1 MLNTQIATMLNT
13 VIIPNYF
20 GEGVDGNNQPITLT
34 EDLRN
39 VVEVG
44 KALSGLSVSDLEN
57 FKGDLV
63 VGVLDTYTDSRE
75 FMSDDEASYG
85 LFVDAQEFGGAIQR
99 VKCKLL
105 SAVDSNLLSL
115 VDAAN
120 SGPDY
125 TDAKFYGV
133 PVDSRIYTTMDSFRV
148 KFSISN
154 NELKKSFTS
163 AAGVQRLI
171 AMIEVTVRNTIAL
184 ELNGVARGILR
195 KLILAAYT
203 GGREVKLITLYNTTF
218 GFTSS
223 DPGYVTLADWA
234 QNETFKIWCQSTIL
248 KLRKGIA
255 DYNEKYSDGTVETF
269 TPAADSRAIFLSD
282 FATDMDVA
290 LGSVYHTE
298 LVKGLDEYRTINFW
312 QNGTTELVPLIQS
325 GSMHDQVVERV
336 KDVGQSN
343 DVVTIDHVVG
353 LLFDR
358 FSAFMTYELTSMR
371 PKYVPEEDFTTYF
384 RDYTRRA
391 CVDLRCTNVIL
402 TLS

>member
-20 GEGVDGNNQPITLT
+20 GEGKSGSTPITIT

-39 VVEVG
+39 VVDLG
-44 KALSGLSVSDLEN
+44 KALSGLSVADLEN

-63 VGVLDTYTDSRE
+63 VGVLDTYTDARE
-75 FMSDDEASYG
+75 FQSDDEASYG
-85 LFVDAQEFGGAIQR
+85 LYVSSEEYGGAIQR

-105 SAVDSNLLSL
+105 SATDSNLLSL
-115 VDAAN
+115 VDASNA
-120 SGPDY
+120 GPDY
-125 TDAKFYGV
+125 TDGKFYGV
-133 PVDSRIYTTMDSFRV
+133 PVDAKIYTKMDSFRV

-163 AAGVQRLI
+163 AAGVARLI

-184 ELNGVARGILR
+184 QLNATARGVLR
-195 KLILAAYT
+195 ELILQAYN
-203 GGREVKLITLYNTTF
+203 GGREVKLITLYNTIF

-223 DPGYVTLADWA
+223 DPGYVTLADWN

-255 DYNEKYSDGTVETF
+255 DYNEKYNDGTVETF
-269 TPAADSRAIFLSD
+269 TPEADSRAIFLAD

-298 LVKGLDEYRTINFW
+298 LVKGLDQYRTINFW
-312 QNGTTELVPLIQS
+312 QNGTTELVPMIQS
-325 GSMHDQVVERV
+325 GSLHDQIVEKV
-336 KDVGQSN
+336 ADAGGAQ
-343 DVVTIDHVVG
+343 VTTINHVVG

-358 FSAFMTYELTSMR
+358 YSAFCTYELESMR
-371 PKYVPEEDFTTYF
+371 AKPVIEEDFTTYF
-384 RDYTRRA
+384 RDYTRRY
-391 CVDLRCTNVIL
+391 CVDTRNTNVIL

>member
-1 MLNTQIATMLNT
+1 MLNTQIATMLNN
-13 VIIPNYF
+13 VLIPNYF
-20 GEGVDGNNQPITLT
+20 GEGKDGSNNPITIT

-39 VVEVG
+39 VVDLG
-44 KALSGLSVSDLEN
+44 KALTDLSVADLEN

-63 VGVLDTYTDSRE
+63 VGVLDTYTDARE
-75 FMSDDEASYG
+75 FQSDDEASYG
-85 LFVDAQEFGGAIQR
+85 LYVSSEEYGGAIQR

-105 SAVDSNLLSL
+105 SATDSNLLAL
-115 VDAAN
+115 VDASN

-125 TDAKFYGV
+125 TDGKFYGV
-133 PVDSRIYTTMDSFRV
+133 PVDSKIYTKMDSFRV

-163 AAGVQRLI
+163 AAGVARLI

-184 ELNGVARGILR
+184 QLNTVARGVLR
-195 KLILAAYT
+195 ELILQAYN
-203 GGREVKLITLYNTTF
+203 GGREVKLLTMYNTMFNFAST
-218 GFTSS
+218 
-223 DPGYVTLADWA
+223 DPGYVDITNWN
-234 QNETFKIWCQSTIL
+234 QNETFKIWCQSTVL

-255 DYNEKYSDGTVETF
+255 DYNEKYNDGTVETF

-312 QNGTTELVPLIQS
+312 QNGTKQLVPTIQN
-325 GSMHDQVVERV
+325 GSLHDQIVERV
-336 KDVGQSN
+336 KDAGQSN
-343 DVVTIDHVVG
+343 DVITINHVVG

-358 FSAFMTYELTSMR
+358 YSAFMTYELTSMR
-371 PKYVPEEDFTTYF
+371 PKYIPEEDFTTYF
-384 RDYTRRA
+384 RDYTRRY
-391 CVDLRCTNVIL
+391 CVDTRNTNVIL

>member
-20 GEGVDGNNQPITLT
+20 GEGKSGDTPITIT

-39 VVEVG
+39 VVDLG
-44 KALSGLSVSDLEN
+44 KALSDLSVSDLEN

-63 VGVLDTYTDSRE
+63 VGVLDTYTDARE
-75 FMSDDEASYG
+75 FQSDDEASYG
-85 LFVDAQEFGGAIQR
+85 LFVSSEEYGGAIQR

-105 SAVDSNLLSL
+105 SATDSNLLAL
-115 VDAAN
+115 VDASN

-125 TDAKFYGV
+125 TDGKFYGV
-133 PVDSRIYTTMDSFRV
+133 PVDAKIYTKMDSFRV

-163 AAGVQRLI
+163 AAGVARLI

-184 ELNGVARGILR
+184 QLNSTARGVLR
-195 KLILAAYT
+195 ELILQAYD
-203 GGREVKLITLYNTTF
+203 GGREVKLITLYNTIF
-218 GFTSS
+218 GFTSE
-223 DPGYVTLADWA
+223 DPGYVTLADWN

-255 DYNEKYSDGTVETF
+255 DFNEKYNDGTVETF
-269 TPAADSRAIFLSD
+269 TPEADSRAIFLAD

-312 QNGTTELVPLIQS
+312 QNGTTELVPMIQD
-325 GSMHDQVVERV
+325 GSLHDQIVEKV
-336 KDVGQSN
+336 ADSGVNQ
-343 DVVTIDHVVG
+343 VTTIDHVVG

-358 FSAFMTYELTSMR
+358 YSAFVTYELESMR
-371 PKYVPEEDFTTYF
+371 AKPVIEEDFTTYF
-384 RDYTRRA
+384 RDYTRRY
-391 CVDLRCTNVIL
+391 CVDTRNTNVIL
-402 TLS
+402 SLS

>member
-13 VIIPNYF
+13 VLIPNYF
-20 GEGVDGNNQPITLT
+20 GEGKDGSNNPITIT

-39 VVEVG
+39 VVDLG
-44 KALSGLSVSDLEN
+44 KALSDLSVNDLEN

-63 VGVLDTYTDSRE
+63 VGVLDTYTDARE
-75 FMSDDEASYG
+75 FKSDDEATYG
-85 LFVDAQEFGGAIQR
+85 LFVSSEDYGGAIQH

-105 SAVDSNLLSL
+105 SATDSNLLAL
-115 VDAAN
+115 VDASN

-125 TDAKFYGV
+125 TDGKFYGV
-133 PVDSRIYTTMDSFRV
+133 PVDAKIYTKMDSFRV

-163 AAGVQRLI
+163 AAGVARLI

-184 ELNGVARGILR
+184 QLNSTARGVLR
-195 KLILAAYT
+195 ELILQAYN
-203 GGREVKLITLYNTTF
+203 GAREVKLLTMYNTLF
-218 GFTSS
+218 GFAST
-223 DPGYVTLADWA
+223 DPGYVDISNWN

-255 DYNEKYSDGTVETF
+255 DYNEKYNDGTVETF
-269 TPAADSRAIFLSD
+269 TPEADSRAIFLSD

-312 QNGTTELVPLIQS
+312 QNGTKELVPMIKS
-325 GSMHDQVVERV
+325 GSLHDQIVEKV
-336 KDVGQSN
+336 ADAGDNQ
-343 DVVTIDHVVG
+343 VTTINHVVG

-358 FSAFMTYELTSMR
+358 FSAFVTYELTSMR
-371 PKYVPEEDFTTYF
+371 VKRVEEEDFSTYF
-384 RDYTRRA
+384 RDYTRRY
-391 CVDLRCTNVIL
+391 CVDTRNTNVIL

>member
-20 GEGVDGNNQPITLT
+20 GEGKSGNDPITIT

-39 VVEVG
+39 VVDLG
-44 KALSGLSVSDLEN
+44 KALNDLSVADLEN

-63 VGVLDTYTDSRE
+63 VGVLDTYPDARE
-75 FMSDDEASYG
+75 FQSDDEASYG
-85 LFVDAQEFGGAIQR
+85 LFVSSEEYGGAIQR

-115 VDAAN
+115 VDASN

-125 TDAKFYGV
+125 TDGKFYGV
-133 PVDSRIYTTMDSFRV
+133 PVDAKIYTKMDSFRV

-163 AAGVQRLI
+163 AAGVARLI

-184 ELNGVARGILR
+184 QLNSTARGVLR
-195 KLILAAYT
+195 ELILQAYN
-203 GGREVKLITLYNTTF
+203 GGREVKLITLYNTIF

-223 DPGYVTLADWA
+223 DPGYVTLADWN

-255 DYNEKYSDGTVETF
+255 DYNEKYNDGTVETF
-269 TPAADSRAIFLSD
+269 TPEADSRAIFLAD

-312 QNGTTELVPLIQS
+312 QNGTKELVPMIQS
-325 GSMHDQVVERV
+325 GSLHDQIVEKV
-336 KDVGQSN
+336 ADSGDSQ
-343 DVVTIDHVVG
+343 VTTINHVVG

-358 FSAFMTYELTSMR
+358 YSAFVTYELESMR
-371 PKYVPEEDFTTYF
+371 AKPVIEEDFTTYF
-384 RDYTRRA
+384 RDYTRRY
-391 CVDLRCTNVIL
+391 CVDTRNTNVIL

>member
-13 VIIPNYF
+13 VIIPNSF
-20 GEGVDGNNQPITLT
+20 GEGKSGNNPITIT

-39 VVEVG
+39 VVDLG
-44 KALSGLSVSDLEN
+44 KALSDLSVADLEN

-63 VGVLDTYTDSRE
+63 VGVLDTYTDARE
-75 FMSDDEASYG
+75 FQSDDEASYG
-85 LFVDAQEFGGAIQR
+85 LFVSSEEYGGAIQR

-105 SAVDSNLLSL
+105 SATDSNLLAL
-115 VDAAN
+115 VDASN

-125 TDAKFYGV
+125 TDGKFYGV
-133 PVDSRIYTTMDSFRV
+133 PVDAKIYTKMDSFRV

-163 AAGVQRLI
+163 AAGVARLI

-184 ELNGVARGILR
+184 QLNATARGVLR
-195 KLILAAYT
+195 ELILQAYN
-203 GGREVKLITLYNTTF
+203 GGREVKLITLYNTIF

-223 DPGYVTLADWA
+223 DPGYVTLADWN

-255 DYNEKYSDGTVETF
+255 DFNEKYNDGTVETF
-269 TPAADSRAIFLSD
+269 TPEADSRAIFLAD

-298 LVKGLDEYRTINFW
+298 LVKGLDQYRTINFW
-312 QNGTTELVPLIQS
+312 QNGTTELVPMIKS
-325 GSMHDQVVERV
+325 GSLHDQIVEKV
-336 KDVGQSN
+336 ADSGSSQVT
-343 DVVTIDHVVG
+343 TIDHCVG

-358 FSAFMTYELTSMR
+358 YSAFVTYELESMR
-371 PKYVPEEDFTTYF
+371 AKPVIEEDFTTYF
-384 RDYTRRA
+384 RDYTRRY
-391 CVDLRCTNVIL
+391 CVDTRNTNVIL

>member
-13 VIIPNYF
+13 VLIPNYF
-20 GEGVDGNNQPITLT
+20 GEGKDGSNNPITIT

-39 VVEVG
+39 VVDLG
-44 KALSGLSVSDLEN
+44 KALTDLSVSDLEN

-63 VGVLDTYTDSRE
+63 VGVLDTYTDARE
-75 FMSDDEASYG
+75 FKSDDEASYG
-85 LFVDAQEFGGAIQR
+85 LYVSSEEYGGAIQR

-105 SAVDSNLLSL
+105 SATDSNLLAL
-115 VDAAN
+115 VDASN

-125 TDAKFYGV
+125 TDGKFYGV
-133 PVDSRIYTTMDSFRV
+133 PVDAKIYTKMDSFRV

-163 AAGVQRLI
+163 AAGVARLI

-184 ELNGVARGILR
+184 QLNTVARGVIR
-195 KLILAAYT
+195 ELILQAYN
-203 GGREVKLITLYNTTF
+203 GGREVKLFTLYNTIF
-218 GFTSS
+218 GFQST
-223 DPGYVTLADWA
+223 DPGYVDLSNWG
-234 QNETFKIWCQSTIL
+234 QNETFKVWCQSTIL

-255 DYNEKYSDGTVETF
+255 DYNEKYNDGTVETF
-269 TPAADSRAIFLSD
+269 TPEADSRAIFLSD

-312 QNGTTELVPLIQS
+312 QNGTKELVPMIQS
-325 GSMHDQVVERV
+325 GSLHDQIVEKV
-336 KDVGQSN
+336 ADAGGSQ
-343 DVVTIDHVVG
+343 VTTINHVVG

-358 FSAFMTYELTSMR
+358 YSAFMTYELTSMR
-371 PKYVPEEDFTTYF
+371 PKYIPEEDFTTYF
-384 RDYTRRA
+384 RDYTRRY
-391 CVDLRCTNVIL
+391 CVDTRNTNVIL

>member
-20 GEGVDGNNQPITLT
+20 GEGKSGSDPITIT

-39 VVEVG
+39 VVDLG
-44 KALSGLSVSDLEN
+44 KALSDLSVADLEN

-63 VGVLDTYTDSRE
+63 VGVLDTYTDARE
-75 FMSDDEASYG
+75 FQSDDEASYG
-85 LFVDAQEFGGAIQR
+85 LFVSSEEYGGAIQR

-105 SAVDSNLLSL
+105 SATDSNLLAL
-115 VDAAN
+115 VDASN

-125 TDAKFYGV
+125 TDGKFYGV
-133 PVDSRIYTTMDSFRV
+133 PVDAKIYTKMDSFRV

-163 AAGVQRLI
+163 AAGVAILI

-184 ELNGVARGILR
+184 QLNATARGLLR
-195 KLILAAYT
+195 ELILQAYN
-203 GGREVKLITLYNTTF
+203 GGREVKLITLYNTIF

-223 DPGYVTLADWA
+223 DPGYVTLADWN
-234 QNETFKIWCQSTIL
+234 QNETFKIWCQSTVL

-255 DYNEKYSDGTVETF
+255 DFNEKYNDGTVETF
-269 TPAADSRAIFLSD
+269 TPEADSRAIFLAD

-312 QNGTTELVPLIQS
+312 QNGTTELVPMIKS
-325 GSMHDQVVERV
+325 GSLHDQIVEKV
-336 KDVGQSN
+336 ADSGNAQVT
-343 DVVTIDHVVG
+343 TIDHVVG

-358 FSAFMTYELTSMR
+358 YSAFVTYELESMR
-371 PKYVPEEDFTTYF
+371 AKPVIEEDFTTYF
-384 RDYTRRA
+384 RDYTRRY
-391 CVDLRCTNVIL
+391 CVDTRNTNVIL

>member
-1 MLNTQIATMLNT
+1 MLNTQIATMLNN

-20 GEGVDGNNQPITLT
+20 GEGLSGSTPITIT

-39 VVEVG
+39 VVDLG
-44 KALSGLSVSDLEN
+44 KALSDLSVNDLEN

-75 FMSDDEASYG
+75 FQSDDEASYG
-85 LFVDAQEFGGAIQR
+85 LYVSSEDYGGAIQR

-115 VDAAN
+115 VDASN

-125 TDAKFYGV
+125 TDGKFYGV
-133 PVDSRIYTTMDSFRV
+133 PVDAKIYTKMDSFRV

-163 AAGVQRLI
+163 AAGVARLI

-184 ELNGVARGILR
+184 QLNSTARGVLR
-195 KLILAAYT
+195 ELILQAYT
-203 GGREVKLITLYNTTF
+203 GGREVKLLTMYNTLF
-218 GFTSS
+218 GFTST
-223 DPGYVTLADWA
+223 DPGYVDISNWN

-255 DYNEKYSDGTVETF
+255 DYNEKYNDGSVETF

-298 LVKGLDEYRTINFW
+298 LVRGLDEYRTINFW
-312 QNGTTELVPLIQS
+312 QNGTKDLVPMIQS
-325 GSMHDQVVERV
+325 GSLHDQIVEKV
-336 KDVGQSN
+336 ADEGASQ
-343 DVVTIDHVVG
+343 VTTINHCVG

-358 FSAFMTYELTSMR
+358 YSAFVTYELTSMR
-371 PKYVPEEDFTTYF
+371 VQRVEEEDFSTYF
-384 RDYTRRA
+384 RDYTRRF
-391 CVDLRCTNVIL
+391 CVDTRNTNVIL

>member
-20 GEGVDGNNQPITLT
+20 GEGKSGSDPITIT

-39 VVEVG
+39 VVDLG
-44 KALSGLSVSDLEN
+44 KALSDLSVSDLEN

-63 VGVLDTYTDSRE
+63 VGVLDTYTDARE
-75 FMSDDEASYG
+75 FQSDDEASYG
-85 LFVDAQEFGGAIQR
+85 LFVSSEEYGGAIQR

-105 SAVDSNLLSL
+105 SATDSNLLAL
-115 VDAAN
+115 VDASN

-125 TDAKFYGV
+125 TDGKFYGV
-133 PVDSRIYTTMDSFRV
+133 PVDAKIYTKMDSFRV

-163 AAGVQRLI
+163 AAGVARLI

-184 ELNGVARGILR
+184 QLNSTARGVLR
-195 KLILAAYT
+195 ELILQAYD
-203 GGREVKLITLYNTTF
+203 GGREVKLITLYNTIF
-218 GFTSS
+218 GFTSE
-223 DPGYVTLADWA
+223 DPGYVTLADWN

-255 DYNEKYSDGTVETF
+255 DFNEKYNDGTVETF
-269 TPAADSRAIFLSD
+269 TPEADSRAIFLAD

-312 QNGTTELVPLIQS
+312 QNGTTELVPMIQD
-325 GSMHDQVVERV
+325 GSLHDQIVEKV
-336 KDVGQSN
+336 ADSGVNQ
-343 DVVTIDHVVG
+343 VTTIDHVVG

-358 FSAFMTYELTSMR
+358 YSAFVTYELESMR
-371 PKYVPEEDFTTYF
+371 AKPVIEEDFTTYF
-384 RDYTRRA
+384 RDYTRRY
-391 CVDLRCTNVIL
+391 CVDTRNTNVIL

>member
-20 GEGVDGNNQPITLT
+20 GEGKSGSDPITIT

-39 VVEVG
+39 VVDLG
-44 KALSGLSVSDLEN
+44 KALSDLSVADLEN

-63 VGVLDTYTDSRE
+63 VGVLDTYTDARE
-75 FMSDDEASYG
+75 FQSDDEASYG
-85 LFVDAQEFGGAIQR
+85 LFVSSEEYGGAIQR

-105 SAVDSNLLSL
+105 SATDSNLLAL
-115 VDAAN
+115 VDASN

-125 TDAKFYGV
+125 TDGKFYGV
-133 PVDSRIYTTMDSFRV
+133 PVDAKIYTKMDSFRV

-163 AAGVQRLI
+163 AAGVARLI

-184 ELNGVARGILR
+184 QLNSTARGVLR
-195 KLILAAYT
+195 ELILQAYN
-203 GGREVKLITLYNTTF
+203 GGREVKLMTLYNTIF

-223 DPGYVTLADWA
+223 DPGYVTLADWN

-255 DYNEKYSDGTVETF
+255 DFNEKYNDGTVETF
-269 TPAADSRAIFLSD
+269 TPEADSRAIFLAD

-312 QNGTTELVPLIQS
+312 QNGTTELVPMIQS
-325 GSMHDQVVERV
+325 GSLHDQIKEKVADAGDAQVT
-336 KDVGQSN
+336 
-343 DVVTIDHVVG
+343 TIDHVVG

-358 FSAFMTYELTSMR
+358 YSAFVTYELESMR
-371 PKYVPEEDFTTYF
+371 AKPVIEEDFTTYF
-384 RDYTRRA
+384 RDYTRRY
-391 CVDLRCTNVIL
+391 CVDTRNTNVIL

>member
-1 MLNTQIATMLNT
+1 MLNTQIATMLNN

-20 GEGVDGNNQPITLT
+20 GEGLSGSTPITIT

-39 VVEVG
+39 VVDLG
-44 KALSGLSVSDLEN
+44 KALSDLSVSDLEN

-75 FMSDDEASYG
+75 FQSDDEASYG
-85 LFVDAQEFGGAIQR
+85 LYVSSEEFGGAIQR

-105 SAVDSNLLSL
+105 SATDSNLLSL
-115 VDAAN
+115 VDASN

-133 PVDSRIYTTMDSFRV
+133 PVNAKIYTKMDSFRV

-163 AAGVQRLI
+163 AAGVARLI

-184 ELNGVARGILR
+184 QLNSTARGVLR
-195 KLILAAYT
+195 ELILQAYN
-203 GGREVKLITLYNTTF
+203 GGREVKLFTLYNTIF
-218 GFTSS
+218 GFTSD
-223 DPGYVTLADWA
+223 DPGYVDLSNWG
-234 QNETFKIWCQSTIL
+234 QNETFKVWCQSTIL

-255 DYNEKYSDGTVETF
+255 DYNEKYNDGSVETF
-269 TPAADSRAIFLSD
+269 TPESDSRAIFLAD

-312 QNGTTELVPLIQS
+312 QNGTTELVPMIKS
-325 GSMHDQVVERV
+325 GSLHDQIVEKV
-336 KDVGQSN
+336 ADAGDAQ
-343 DVVTIDHVVG
+343 VTTINHVVG

-358 FSAFMTYELTSMR
+358 YSAFVTYELESMR
-371 PKYVPEEDFTTYF
+371 PKYIPEEDFTTYF
-384 RDYTRRA
+384 RDYTRRY
-391 CVDLRCTNVIL
+391 CVDTRNTNVIL

>member
-20 GEGVDGNNQPITLT
+20 GQGEDGSHNPITIT

-39 VVEVG
+39 VVDLG
-44 KALSGLSVSDLEN
+44 KALTDLSVADLEN

-75 FMSDDEASYG
+75 FQSDDEASYG
-85 LFVDAQEFGGAIQR
+85 LFVSAEEYGGAIQR

-105 SAVDSNLLSL
+105 SATDSNLLAL
-115 VDAAN
+115 VDASN

-125 TDAKFYGV
+125 TDGKFYGV
-133 PVDSRIYTTMDSFRV
+133 PVDAKIYTKMDSFRV

-163 AAGVQRLI
+163 AAGVARLI

-184 ELNGVARGILR
+184 QLNATARGVLR
-195 KLILAAYT
+195 ELILQAYN
-203 GGREVKLITLYNTTF
+203 GHREVKLITMYNTVF

-223 DPGYVTLADWA
+223 DPGYVTLANWN

-255 DYNEKYSDGTVETF
+255 DFNEKYNDGTVETF
-269 TPAADSRAIFLSD
+269 TPEADSRAIFLAD

-312 QNGTTELVPLIQS
+312 QNGTTELVPIIKS
-325 GSMHDQVVERV
+325 GSLHDQIVEKV
-336 KDVGQSN
+336 ADSGDAQ
-343 DVVTIDHVVG
+343 VTTINHVVG

-358 FSAFMTYELTSMR
+358 YSAFVTYELESMR
-371 PKYVPEEDFTTYF
+371 AKPVIEEDFTTYF
-384 RDYTRRA
+384 RDYTRRY
-391 CVDLRCTNVIL
+391 CVDTRNTNVIV

>member
-13 VIIPNYF
+13 VLIPNYF
-20 GEGVDGNNQPITLT
+20 GEGKDGSNNPITIT

-39 VVEVG
+39 VVDLG
-44 KALSGLSVSDLEN
+44 KALSDLSVNDLEN

-63 VGVLDTYTDSRE
+63 VGVLDTYTDARE
-75 FMSDDEASYG
+75 FKSDDEATYG
-85 LFVDAQEFGGAIQR
+85 LFVSSEDYGGAIQR

-105 SAVDSNLLSL
+105 SATDSNLLAL
-115 VDAAN
+115 VDASN

-125 TDAKFYGV
+125 TDGKFYGV
-133 PVDSRIYTTMDSFRV
+133 PVDAKIYTKMDSFRV

-163 AAGVQRLI
+163 AAGVARLI

-184 ELNGVARGILR
+184 QLNSTARGVLR
-195 KLILAAYT
+195 ELILQAYN
-203 GGREVKLITLYNTTF
+203 GAREVKLLTMYNTLF
-218 GFTSS
+218 GFAST
-223 DPGYVTLADWA
+223 DPGYVDISNWN

-255 DYNEKYSDGTVETF
+255 DYNEKYNDGTVETF
-269 TPAADSRAIFLSD
+269 TPEADSRAIFLSD

-312 QNGTTELVPLIQS
+312 QNGTKDLVPMIKS
-325 GSMHDQVVERV
+325 GSLHDQIVEKV
-336 KDVGQSN
+336 ADEGTSQ
-343 DVVTIDHVVG
+343 VTTINHVVG

-358 FSAFMTYELTSMR
+358 FSAFVTYELTSMR
-371 PKYVPEEDFTTYF
+371 VKRVEEEDFSTYF
-384 RDYTRRA
+384 RDYTRRY
-391 CVDLRCTNVIL
+391 CVDTRNTNVIL

>member
-20 GEGVDGNNQPITLT
+20 GEGKSGNNPITIT

-39 VVEVG
+39 VVDLG
-44 KALSGLSVSDLEN
+44 KALSDLSVSDLEN

-63 VGVLDTYTDSRE
+63 VGVLDTYTDARE
-75 FMSDDEASYG
+75 FQSDDEASYG
-85 LFVDAQEFGGAIQR
+85 LFVSSEEYGGAIQR

-105 SAVDSNLLSL
+105 SATDSNLLAL
-115 VDAAN
+115 VDASN

-125 TDAKFYGV
+125 TDGKFYGV
-133 PVDSRIYTTMDSFRV
+133 PVDSKIYTKMDSFRV

-163 AAGVQRLI
+163 AAGVARLI

-184 ELNGVARGILR
+184 QLNSTARGVLR
-195 KLILAAYT
+195 ELILQAYN
-203 GGREVKLITLYNTTF
+203 GGREVKLITLYNTIF

-223 DPGYVTLADWA
+223 DPGYVTLADWN

-255 DYNEKYSDGTVETF
+255 DFNEKYNDGTVETF
-269 TPAADSRAIFLSD
+269 TPEADSRAIFLAD

-312 QNGTTELVPLIQS
+312 QNGTTELVPMIKS
-325 GSMHDQVVERV
+325 GSLHDQIVEKV
-336 KDVGQSN
+336 ADSGNAQ
-343 DVVTIDHVVG
+343 VTTINHVVG

-358 FSAFMTYELTSMR
+358 YSAFVTYELESMR
-371 PKYVPEEDFTTYF
+371 AKPVIEEDFTTYF
-384 RDYTRRA
+384 RDYTRRY
-391 CVDLRCTNVIL
+391 CVDTRNTNVIL

>member
-20 GEGVDGNNQPITLT
+20 GEGKSGDTPITIT

-39 VVEVG
+39 VVDLG
-44 KALSGLSVSDLEN
+44 KAISDLSVNDLEN

-63 VGVLDTYTDSRE
+63 VGVLDTYTDARE
-75 FMSDDEASYG
+75 FKSDDEASYG
-85 LFVDAQEFGGAIQR
+85 LFVSSEEYGGAIQR

-105 SAVDSNLLSL
+105 SATDSNLLAL
-115 VDAAN
+115 VDATN

-125 TDAKFYGV
+125 TDGKFYGV
-133 PVDSRIYTTMDSFRV
+133 PVDAKIYTKMDSFRV

-163 AAGVQRLI
+163 AAGVARLI

-184 ELNGVARGILR
+184 QLNATSRGVLR
-195 KLILAAYT
+195 ELILQAYT
-203 GGREVKLITLYNTTF
+203 GGREVKLLTMYNTIF

-223 DPGYVTLADWA
+223 DPGYVDISNWN

-255 DYNEKYSDGTVETF
+255 DYNEKYNDGTVETF
-269 TPAADSRAIFLSD
+269 TPEADSRAIFLSD

-312 QNGTTELVPLIQS
+312 QNGTTELVPMIQS
-325 GSMHDQVVERV
+325 GSLHDQIVEKV
-336 KDVGQSN
+336 ADTGDAQ
-343 DVVTIDHVVG
+343 VTTINHVVG

-358 FSAFMTYELTSMR
+358 FSAFVTYELTSMR
-371 PKYVPEEDFTTYF
+371 VKRVEEEDFSTYF
-384 RDYTRRA
+384 RDYTRRY
-391 CVDLRCTNVIL
+391 CVDTRNTNVIL

>member
-1 MLNTQIATMLNT
+1 MLNKQIATMLNT
-13 VIIPNYF
+13 VLIPNYF
-20 GEGVDGNNQPITLT
+20 GEGKDGSNNPITIT

-39 VVEVG
+39 VVDLG
-44 KALSGLSVSDLEN
+44 KALTDLSVSDLEN

-63 VGVLDTYTDSRE
+63 VGVLDTYTDARE
-75 FMSDDEASYG
+75 FQSDDEASYG
-85 LFVDAQEFGGAIQR
+85 LFVSSEEYGGAIQR

-115 VDAAN
+115 VDASN

-125 TDAKFYGV
+125 TDGKFYGV
-133 PVDSRIYTTMDSFRV
+133 PVDAKIYTKMDSFRV

-163 AAGVQRLI
+163 AAGVARLI

-184 ELNGVARGILR
+184 QLNSTARGVLR
-195 KLILAAYT
+195 ELILQAYN
-203 GGREVKLITLYNTTF
+203 GGREVKLITLYNTIF

-223 DPGYVTLADWA
+223 DPGYVTLADWN

-255 DYNEKYSDGTVETF
+255 DFNEKYNDGSVETF
-269 TPAADSRAIFLSD
+269 TPEADSRAIFLAD

-312 QNGTTELVPLIQS
+312 QNGTTELVPMIKS
-325 GSMHDQVVERV
+325 GSLHDQIVEKV
-336 KDVGQSN
+336 ADSGNNQ
-343 DVVTIDHVVG
+343 VTTINHVVG

-358 FSAFMTYELTSMR
+358 YSAFVTYELESMR
-371 PKYVPEEDFTTYF
+371 AKPVIEEDFTTYF
-384 RDYTRRA
+384 RDYTRRY
-391 CVDLRCTNVIL
+391 CVDTRNTNVIL

>member
-20 GEGVDGNNQPITLT
+20 GEGKSGDTPITIT

-39 VVEVG
+39 VVDLG
-44 KALSGLSVSDLEN
+44 KALSDLSVSDLEN

-63 VGVLDTYTDSRE
+63 VGVLDTYTDARE
-75 FMSDDEASYG
+75 FKSDDEASYG
-85 LFVDAQEFGGAIQR
+85 LFVSSEEYGGAIQR

-105 SAVDSNLLSL
+105 SATDSNLLAL
-115 VDAAN
+115 VDASN

-125 TDAKFYGV
+125 TDGKFYGV
-133 PVDSRIYTTMDSFRV
+133 PVDAKIYTKMDSFRV

-163 AAGVQRLI
+163 AAGVARLI

-184 ELNGVARGILR
+184 QLNATARGVLR
-195 KLILAAYT
+195 ELILQAYN
-203 GGREVKLITLYNTTF
+203 GGREVKLITLYNTIF

-223 DPGYVTLADWA
+223 DPGYVTLADWN

-255 DYNEKYSDGTVETF
+255 DFNEKYNDGTVETF
-269 TPAADSRAIFLSD
+269 TPEADSRAIFLAD

-312 QNGTTELVPLIQS
+312 QNGTTELVPMIKS
-325 GSMHDQVVERV
+325 GSLHDQIVEKV
-336 KDVGQSN
+336 ADAGNAQ
-343 DVVTIDHVVG
+343 VTTINHVVG

-358 FSAFMTYELTSMR
+358 YSAFVTYELESMR
-371 PKYVPEEDFTTYF
+371 AKPVIEEDFTTYF
-384 RDYTRRA
+384 RDYTRRY
-391 CVDLRCTNVIL
+391 CVDTRNTNVIL

>member
-1 MLNTQIATMLNT
+1 MLNAQIATMLNT

-20 GEGVDGNNQPITLT
+20 GKGEDVSHNPITIT

-39 VVEVG
+39 VVDLG
-44 KALSGLSVSDLEN
+44 KALNDLSVSDLEN

-63 VGVLDTYTDSRE
+63 VGVLDTYTDARE
-75 FMSDDEASYG
+75 FKSDDEASYG
-85 LFVDAQEFGGAIQR
+85 LFVSSEEYGGAIQR

-115 VDAAN
+115 VDASN

-125 TDAKFYGV
+125 TDGKFYGV
-133 PVDSRIYTTMDSFRV
+133 PVDAKIYTKMDSFRV

-163 AAGVQRLI
+163 AAGVARLI

-184 ELNGVARGILR
+184 QLNSTARGVLR
-195 KLILAAYT
+195 ELILQAYN
-203 GGREVKLITLYNTTF
+203 GGREVKLMTLYNTIF
-218 GFTSS
+218 GFTSD
-223 DPGYVTLADWA
+223 DPGYVTLADWN

-255 DYNEKYSDGTVETF
+255 DYNEKYNDGSVETF
-269 TPAADSRAIFLSD
+269 TPEADSRAIFLAD

-312 QNGTTELVPLIQS
+312 QNGTTELVPMIKS
-325 GSMHDQVVERV
+325 GSLHDQIVEKV
-336 KDVGQSN
+336 ADEGASQ
-343 DVVTIDHVVG
+343 VTTINHVVG

-358 FSAFMTYELTSMR
+358 YSAFVTYELESMR
-371 PKYVPEEDFTTYF
+371 AKPVIEEDFTTYF
-384 RDYTRRA
+384 RDYTRRY
-391 CVDLRCTNVIL
+391 CVDTRNTNVIL

>member
-20 GEGVDGNNQPITLT
+20 GEGKSGSDPITIT

-39 VVEVG
+39 VVDLG
-44 KALSGLSVSDLEN
+44 KALSDLSVSDLEN

-63 VGVLDTYTDSRE
+63 VGVLDTYTDARE
-75 FMSDDEASYG
+75 FQSDDEASYG
-85 LFVDAQEFGGAIQR
+85 LFVSSEEYGGAIQR

-105 SAVDSNLLSL
+105 SATDSNLLAL
-115 VDAAN
+115 VDASN

-125 TDAKFYGV
+125 TDGKFYGV
-133 PVDSRIYTTMDSFRV
+133 PVDAKIYTKMDSFRV

-163 AAGVQRLI
+163 AAGVARLI

-184 ELNGVARGILR
+184 QLNSTARGVLR
-195 KLILAAYT
+195 ELILQAYN
-203 GGREVKLITLYNTTF
+203 GGREVKLMTLYNTIF

-223 DPGYVTLADWA
+223 DPGYVTLADWN

-255 DYNEKYSDGTVETF
+255 DFNEKYNDGTVETF
-269 TPAADSRAIFLSD
+269 TPEADSRAIFLAD

-312 QNGTTELVPLIQS
+312 QNGTTELVPMIQS
-325 GSMHDQVVERV
+325 GSLHDQIVEKV
-336 KDVGQSN
+336 ADAGDAQ
-343 DVVTIDHVVG
+343 VTTINHVVG

-358 FSAFMTYELTSMR
+358 YSAFVTYELESMR
-371 PKYVPEEDFTTYF
+371 AKPVIEEDFTTYF
-384 RDYTRRA
+384 RDYTRRY
-391 CVDLRCTNVIL
+391 CVDTRNTNVIL

>member
-13 VIIPNYF
+13 VLIPNYF
-20 GEGVDGNNQPITLT
+20 GEGKDGSNNPITIT

-39 VVEVG
+39 VVDLG
-44 KALSGLSVSDLEN
+44 KALSDLSVNDLEN

-63 VGVLDTYTDSRE
+63 VGVLDTYTDARE
-75 FMSDDEASYG
+75 FKSDDEATYG
-85 LFVDAQEFGGAIQR
+85 LFVSSEEYGGAIQR

-105 SAVDSNLLSL
+105 SATDSNLLAL
-115 VDAAN
+115 VDASN

-125 TDAKFYGV
+125 TDGKFYGV
-133 PVDSRIYTTMDSFRV
+133 PVDAKIYTKMDSFRV

-163 AAGVQRLI
+163 AAGVGRLI

-184 ELNGVARGILR
+184 QLNATARGVLR
-195 KLILAAYT
+195 ELILQAYN
-203 GGREVKLITLYNTTF
+203 GSREVKLLTLYNNMF
-218 GFTSS
+218 GFAST
-223 DPGYVTLADWA
+223 DPGYVTISNWN

-255 DYNEKYSDGTVETF
+255 DYNEKYNDGSVETF
-269 TPAADSRAIFLSD
+269 TPEADSRAIFLAD

-312 QNGTTELVPLIQS
+312 QNGTKELVPMIQS
-325 GSMHDQVVERV
+325 GSLHDQIVEKV
-336 KDVGQSN
+336 ADAGASQ
-343 DVVTIDHVVG
+343 VTTINHVVG

-358 FSAFMTYELTSMR
+358 YSAFVSYELESMR
-371 PKYVPEEDFTTYF
+371 AKPVIEEDFTTYF
-384 RDYTRRA
+384 RDYTRRY
-391 CVDLRCTNVIL
+391 CVDTRNTNVIL

>member
-20 GEGVDGNNQPITLT
+20 GEGKSGSDPITIT

-39 VVEVG
+39 IVDLG
-44 KALSGLSVSDLEN
+44 KALSDLSVADLEN

-63 VGVLDTYTDSRE
+63 VGVLDTYTDARE
-75 FMSDDEASYG
+75 FQSDDEASYG
-85 LFVDAQEFGGAIQR
+85 LFVSSEEYGGAIQR

-115 VDAAN
+115 VDASN

-125 TDAKFYGV
+125 TDGKFYGV
-133 PVDSRIYTTMDSFRV
+133 PVDAKIYTKMDSFRV

-163 AAGVQRLI
+163 AAGVARLI

-184 ELNGVARGILR
+184 QLNSTARGVLR
-195 KLILAAYT
+195 ELILQAYN
-203 GGREVKLITLYNTTF
+203 GGREVKLMTLYNTIF

-223 DPGYVTLADWA
+223 DPGYVTLADWN

-255 DYNEKYSDGTVETF
+255 DYNEKYNDGTVETF
-269 TPAADSRAIFLSD
+269 TPEADSRAIFLAD

-312 QNGTTELVPLIQS
+312 QNGTTELVPMIQS
-325 GSMHDQVVERV
+325 GSLHDQIVEKV
-336 KDVGQSN
+336 ADAGASQ
-343 DVVTIDHVVG
+343 VTTINHVVG

-358 FSAFMTYELTSMR
+358 YSAFVTYELESMR
-371 PKYVPEEDFTTYF
+371 AKPVIEEDFTTYF
-384 RDYTRRA
+384 RDYTRRY
-391 CVDLRCTNVIL
+391 CVDTRNTNVIL